1 MPWLF
6 RVNHVRI
13 HLFPDKQQ
21 EVDIPTPSTETPPAE
36 TLPPPQTTPTA
47 ATPKAAGE
55 KVPLARKSSDE
66 GAQRRNR
73 VNVSD
78 VS

>member
-47 ATPKAAGE
+47 TPKAAGE